1 MAEQP
6 NTKRYVILRDGGVM
20 KIWDTRA
27 ERCIVYTGEGSEPV
41 QIPGQSLHSMLKFH
55 PYADSIVESDT
66 LPSTSILQE

>member
-1 MAEQP
+1 
-6 NTKRYVILRDGGVM
+6 M
-20 KIWDTRA
+20 KIWDTKA